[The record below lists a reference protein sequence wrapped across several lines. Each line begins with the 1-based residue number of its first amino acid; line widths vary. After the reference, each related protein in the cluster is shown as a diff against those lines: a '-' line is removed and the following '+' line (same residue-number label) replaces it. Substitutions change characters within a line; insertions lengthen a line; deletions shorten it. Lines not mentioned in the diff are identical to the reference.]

1 MKTKANRSQKKMNWV
16 KGIIC
21 RKGYAKLNFRDKGA
35 IRECVF
41 TEAIRIGPELWALTK
56 KERRS
61 NLVAW

>member
-21 RKGYAKLNFRDKGA
+21 RKGYAKLKFRDKGA

-41 TEAIRIGPELWALTK
+41 TETIRIGLKDTEH
-56 KERRS
+56 
-61 NLVAW
+61 